1 MKTIRRQLTRE
12 LLGVILLLLGA
23 GLIAL
28 YFAARDAATEEFDD
42 VLDAKALAVST
53 LTSRTGA
60 TVHTAFNDH
69 FFEWRREPDERRPA
83 RGRRVFRGFEDNYS
97 RDFFEVWDAH
107 GRMLAR
113 SQSLASGQDLPRRVG
128 TLDKPARWNFTL
140 SNGRPG
146 RAVGFT
152 FQPKPTDGSARDGDA
167 VPYVQLVVASDRGG
181 LDETLWQ
188 LLGISAVSGVLL
200 VLATLWVIPRV
211 LRRGLQPLEFLGQ
224 QATAIDASSLATRFP
239 SGELP
244 AELQPIVG
252 RWNELLARLE
262 ASFERE
268 RRFSA
273 DLAHELRT
281 PVAELRS
288 LAECALK
295 WPDARD
301 PAMDADTLAIA
312 KQMETLVAHILALAR
327 GEQGQLAVRRESVE
341 LSPLVQSVWRGF
353 ENRAAARELRVSF
366 ALAPVHALADPALL
380 RSILTNL
387 CENAVEYT
395 PAGGEVHLAIA
406 ATPTEIVIGVENT
419 THDVQPDDVP
429 KFFDRFWRKE
439 AARSG
444 GHHFGLGLSLAR
456 NFASAMG
463 STLTA
468 NFSEA
473 KRLVLQLAMPAP
485 AFIPTN
491 TSVAPDNVSIS

>member
-1 MKTIRRQLTRE
+1 MKTIRGQLTRE
-12 LLGVILLLLGA
+12 LLGVTLLLLGG

-28 YFAARDAATEEFDD
+28 YVAARDAATEEFDD
-42 VLDAKALAVST
+42 VLDAKALAVTT
-53 LTSRTGA
+53 LTSRSGA
-60 TVHTAFNDH
+60 TVHTTFNDH
-69 FFEWRREPDERRPA
+69 FFEQRREAAEHRPSRR
-83 RGRRVFRGFEDNYS
+83 RGVFRGFEDHYS
-97 RDFFEVWDAH
+97 RDFFEVWDAD

-113 SQSLASGQDLPRRVG
+113 SQSLPSGQDLPRRVG
-128 TLDKPARWNFTL
+128 TLDKPARWNFRL

-146 RAVGFT
+146 RAIGFT
-152 FQPKPTDGSARDGDA
+152 FQPKPTDSVARETA
-167 VPYVQLVVASDRGG
+167 PFVQLVVASDREG

-211 LRRGLQPLEFLGQ
+211 LRRGLHPLEFLGQ

-312 KQMETLVAHILALAR
+312 QQMETLVTHILALAR
-327 GEQGQLAVRRESVE
+327 GEQGQLAVRCEAVE
-341 LSPLVQSVWRGF
+341 LGPLVQSVWRGF
-353 ENRAAARELRVSF
+353 ESRAALRGLRVSF
-366 ALAPVHALADPALL
+366 SLAPIQAQADPALL

-395 PAGGEVHLAIA
+395 PTGGEIRLVVA
-406 ATPTEIVIGVENT
+406 ATQTEIGIGVENT
-419 THDVQPDDVP
+419 TYDVQPNDVS

-456 NFASAMG
+456 NFATAMRW
-463 STLTA
+463 TLTA
-468 NFSEA
+468 NIAGEHRVVL
-473 KRLVLQLAMPAP
+473 RLATTAGVFAP
-485 AFIPTN
+485 NNAP
-491 TSVAPDNVSIS
+491 VASDHVSII